1 MQLDAVL
8 SSREFILGSPE
19 PTHLDIVLASMT
31 CHLLFHENSMGYA
44 MPREA
49 KATAEEAGEDVKRER
64 ELFLARPCGK
74 LAQKMYDQY
83 RFKTIK

>member
-1 MQLDAVL
+1 
-8 SSREFILGSPE
+8 
-19 PTHLDIVLASMT
+19 
-31 CHLLFHENSMGYA
+31 MGYA